1 MINLTTNNTGTKNSN
16 GSTIF
21 STNKSNNQENKNQR
35 LKLTPVKMEFPNLI
49 ATLYNDTIG
58 LCQLI
63 NGLLRPV
70 FSNYHGSK
78 IEVVQNRQ
86 LYTSIFFMDTG
97 KDPEPGQY
105 VGIERIIDKNSLNNA
120 DARIDA
126 INRFNNLG
134 VRKFY
139 RLSKEAK
146 ELLQDIIPT
155 QFINKSNNSVD
166 WDKIVNEGTYQGQY
180 NQSQIIVQVVVDL
193 VRIIKCIYGERTS
206 DGGYWNYQ
214 INIGAPI
221 NPINTPVGGVIANK
235 WQIFIMRVNS
245 KDVNDLA
252 IKYGYN
258 YGGNDMGIIT
268 Q

>member
-1 MINLTTNNTGTKNSN
+1 MVSLSTPSGNGNAIFTNNN
-16 GSTIF
+16 
-21 STNKSNNQENKNQR
+21 NNQPKPQDQKPKR
-35 LKLTPVKMEFPNLI
+35 LKLSPVKMEFPNLV

-86 LYTSIFFMDTG
+86 LYTSIFFLDTG
-97 KDPEPGQY
+97 REPDPGQY
-105 VGIERIIDKNSLNNA
+105 KGIEKIIDKNNLNNA

-126 INRFNNLG
+126 INRFNNIG

-139 RLSKEAK
+139 RLTKEAK
-146 ELLQDIIPT
+146 ELLQDIIPA
-155 QFINKSNNSVD
+155 QFINRNTNSVD

-193 VRIIKCIYGERTS
+193 ARIIKCIYGDKTS
-206 DGGYWNYQ
+206 DGGHWNYQ